1 MKCLC
6 YHASTKNDSL
16 VSMRHEPATHAN
28 ERYIQL
34 LLFLIPFLM
43 GCGVDLYIPS
53 LPAIATQFQAPNR
66 SVQMT
71 IALYMLGF
79 GLGQAVLGVL
89 SDLFG
94 RKIIIIGST
103 IFYTVTSF
111 SIALYSPT
119 ILHLI
124 AERFIQGFAIGG
136 MAVSCRAM
144 IADCYRGLK
153 MHKTLTLLS
162 IGFGLGPII
171 GPLIGAYLQYY
182 FDWQAAFYFFG
193 IYGGL
198 ILLVIILKLPE
209 TSLNRHERHL
219 KKIFKTIV
227 TINLNIT
234 FITCTLW
241 GALTYSFLVVF
252 TAVSPFLIQNTLDYS
267 VIDYGKIIF
276 LLGFGYFSGTIS
288 NRFLLNHFSPMQNTR
303 YGLIGI
309 LVFSVGLLG
318 LAQLAPYSIMTLMPP
333 IGGIFFFS
341 GLVFPNSMTKSIEL
355 FSHSAGIVAALYG
368 TWLGVVVAV
377 MTTLTGWLNINSQQN
392 LAMLFISML
401 TMSALLFIASIRS
414 LDVTQRISPSEST
427 EATNP
432 I

>member
-1 MKCLC
+1 
-6 YHASTKNDSL
+6 
-16 VSMRHEPATHAN
+16 MRNELGAISATHEN
-28 ERYIQL
+28 ERYIQF
-34 LLFLIPFLM
+34 LLFAIPFLM

-53 LPAIATQFQAPNR
+53 LPTIATQFQVPNR
-66 SVQMT
+66 LVQMT

-94 RKIIIIGST
+94 RRIIIIGST

-124 AERFIQGFAIGG
+124 TERFIQGFAIGG
-136 MAVSCRAM
+136 MAVTCRAM

-193 IYGGL
+193 AYGCL
-198 ILLVIILKLPE
+198 ILFMIILKLPE
-209 TSLNRHERHL
+209 TSLNQHERHI
-219 KKIFKTIV
+219 KKIFKNII
-227 TINLNIT
+227 TINLNTT

-241 GALTYSFLVVF
+241 GALAYSFLVVF
-252 TAVSPFLIQNTLDYS
+252 TAVSPFLIQNTLHYS

-276 LLGFGYFSGTIS
+276 ILGFGYFSGTIS
-288 NRFLLNHFSPMQNTR
+288 NRFLLNYFSPMQNTS
-303 YGLIGI
+303 YGLIGM
-309 LVFSVGLLG
+309 FSFSLCLLS
-318 LAQLAPYSIMTLMPP
+318 LAQFAPYSILSLITP
-333 IGGIFFFS
+333 IWCIFFFS
-341 GLVFPNSMTKSIEL
+341 GLVFPNSMTKIIEL
-355 FSHSAGIVAALYG
+355 FSHSAGTVAALYG
-368 TWLGVVVAV
+368 AWLGIVVA
-377 MTTLTGWLNINSQQN
+377 MITALTGWLNINSQQN
-392 LAMLFISML
+392 LAILFISML
-401 TMSALLFIASIRS
+401 ILSVLLFITSIRS
-414 LDVTQRISPSEST
+414 FDQAQCHMPSVSNET
-427 EATNP
+427 ANP
-432 I
+432 L